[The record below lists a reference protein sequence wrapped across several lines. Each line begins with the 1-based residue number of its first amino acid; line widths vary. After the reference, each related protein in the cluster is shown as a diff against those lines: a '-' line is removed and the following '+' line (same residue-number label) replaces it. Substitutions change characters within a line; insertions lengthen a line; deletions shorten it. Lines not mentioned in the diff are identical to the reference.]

1 VSPASLWLC
10 FVMKTWTFSDGNY
23 ETKKSILAADHHV
36 KIANAEMSLK
46 ELQLFAAWTKINGTS
61 VSVGER
67 CDCWVSLRWNDRRP
81 LLKNRGSYTPWK
93 CCFDISQKEP
103 LVKNRQLIS
112 CFLPLFYIYSIS
124 SAFVTKSSLISRST
138 TWLIRNLEKVLNY
151 CSDSGHHAAE
161 K

>member
-1 VSPASLWLC
+1 
-10 FVMKTWTFSDGNY
+10 M
-23 ETKKSILAADHHV
+23 EITKQRSQYLRLIIMWKWQMLSR
-36 KIANAEMSLK
+36 MSLK
-46 ELQLFAAWTKINGTS
+46 ELQLFAACTKINGTS

-67 CDCWVSLRWNDRRP
+67 CDCWVSLRWDDRRP